1 MNFEIIVSLNFSVN
15 TKGTGIL
22 WHVAGNIS
30 FVLKQRQNNLLQ
42 MEGFC

>member
-1 MNFEIIVSLNFSVN
+1 MNFKIIINLNFSLN

-22 WHVAGNIS
+22 WHVTGSIS
-30 FVLKQRQNNLLQ
+30 SVLKQRQKNLLQ